1 MLFLTKILMT
11 APQLHSSAYTG
22 LQQKNCNQIKFSLY
36 TFKFRSSVASWRAH
50 RRDLHQV
57 CIGGESITP
66 CANFIDLGFQ
76 SSLLRQNAG
85 TYTTRPVVLN
95 RGSVEP
101 RGFDEVVS
109 RVRWTLSDILTYY
122 K

>member
-11 APQLHSSAYTG
+11 APQSYSSAYTG

-66 CANFIDLGFQ
+66 CENFIDLGFQ
-76 SSLLRQNAG
+76 SSLFARMQGCILLDQWFLTGVRSN
-85 TYTTRPVVLN
+85 PK
-95 RGSVEP
+95 GSTKLFQ
-101 RGFDEVVS
+101 GFGG
-109 RVRWTLSDILTYY
+109 RYLIF
-122 K
+122 